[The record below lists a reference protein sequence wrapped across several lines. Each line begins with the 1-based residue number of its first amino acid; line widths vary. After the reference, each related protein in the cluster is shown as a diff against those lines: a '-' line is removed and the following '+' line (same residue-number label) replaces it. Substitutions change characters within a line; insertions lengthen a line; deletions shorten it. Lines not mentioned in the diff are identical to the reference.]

1 MVKTKTNPDSAKAP
15 VPNASPK
22 SVLKHVNPITQT
34 RTTSIVSSSLFKKRV
49 EQEFFALLQFPRDMT
64 PSPLRQQMAS
74 TLQSVCN
81 HFQCGFPYNWEEY
94 AVGFCGDKHRVSA
107 SNEFNM
113 SSGDSANKTLP
124 FSFDDLPVTRIHDLL
139 LPPFGDPENCLLTKS
154 IFNDGN
160 SPMKNVDSGS
170 DETPVNQMETKV
182 DYKFNNDNTI
192 LNSRDMTK
200 EEHQKASCHSEMG
213 TNVLT
218 PTRVAC
224 KRSPSRLK
232 NSGMKDEVVSSNS
245 HGKSTYSDRAI
256 SSDATRNGI
265 GGRVRKSASNPTNSF
280 GEDNVTLVTAD
291 NPKVRQ
297 RRRKSLRKYCKLL
310 IFIVFSSD
318 ISCRIAKTWSIA
330 AVIIHYYNYV
340 LCGRHHPL
348 L

>member
-1 MVKTKTNPDSAKAP
+1 MHQNCF
-15 VPNASPK
+15 
-22 SVLKHVNPITQT
+22 
-34 RTTSIVSSSLFKKRV
+34 SS
-49 EQEFFALLQFPRDMT
+49 E
-64 PSPLRQQMAS
+64 
-74 TLQSVCN
+74 VCN

-124 FSFDDLPVTRIHDLL
+124 FSFDDLP
-139 LPPFGDPENCLLTKS
+139 
-154 IFNDGN
+154 GN

-265 GGRVRKSASNPTNSF
+265 GGRVTKSASNPTNSF

-310 IFIVFSSD
+310 ILLSFHQTSVVGLQRLGGHEIHFTSSPSAFKSSKKETPTHIV
-318 ISCRIAKTWSIA
+318 KTYA
-330 AVIIHYYNYV
+330 P
-340 LCGRHHPL
+340 REE
-348 L
+348 